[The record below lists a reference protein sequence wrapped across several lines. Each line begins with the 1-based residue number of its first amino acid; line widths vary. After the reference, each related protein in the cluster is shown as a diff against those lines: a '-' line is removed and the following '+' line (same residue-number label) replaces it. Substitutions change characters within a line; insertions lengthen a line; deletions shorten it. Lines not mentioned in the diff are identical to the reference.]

1 MEPRS
6 PTLQADSLPAVEEA
20 LQVLSTYASVKNAD
34 CFVFIPSVKEFVWT
48 RRVTLWVI
56 LQESSSKLA

>member
-6 PTLQADSLPAVEEA
+6 PTLQEDSLPAVKEA
-20 LQVLSTYASVKNAD
+20 LQVLRMYTSVKNAD
-34 CFVFIPSVKEFVWT
+34 CFVFVPSVKGLVWT

-56 LQESSSKLA
+56 LQESSFKLA